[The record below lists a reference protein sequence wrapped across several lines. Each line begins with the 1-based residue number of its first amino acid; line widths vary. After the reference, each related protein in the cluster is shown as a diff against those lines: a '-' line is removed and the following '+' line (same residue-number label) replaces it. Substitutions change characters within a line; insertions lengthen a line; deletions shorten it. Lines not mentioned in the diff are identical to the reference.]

1 MKTDINSEKFS
12 RRFELFIAILLGITA
27 VLTAWASWQGSLYD
41 GNQAQAYTEGNAQ
54 LADGNERWSAA
65 SRLVAQDMDTWNQLN
80 NLQVDLMYAQQ
91 YSDTDAADAA
101 QYKIDQIMY
110 NNVSD
115 EFSAA
120 IDWANAQEA
129 YASPFE
135 MEGYVESYYT
145 DAQAVLDEGY
155 GLIEEGNNANDLG
168 DKQGLVTVIFAVVLF
183 LLGIVSTFSNM
194 RSKFVVTGISLL
206 ALIYGIVVM
215 LGIPIAQMGA

>member
-1 MKTDINSEKFS
+1 
-12 RRFELFIAILLGITA
+12 
-27 VLTAWASWQGSLYD
+27 
-41 GNQAQAYTEGNAQ
+41 
-54 LADGNERWSAA
+54 
-65 SRLVAQDMDTWNQLN
+65 
-80 NLQVDLMYAQQ
+80 MYAQQ